1 VHARLSTDTIG
12 VVKEHV
18 SAVLGVSAEQL
29 ELSHEDTGRGDPRI
43 LRSETATQ
51 DLDVLMLTFSGDVAP
66 PARVVSVELPPSLRA
81 AHRSPL
87 PIAMREVDTIGSLK
101 APLAKA
107 LGVKAARLTL
117 HGQDGNVLSDD
128 ATLPQA
134 GHMQQLRLSLPGYSE
149 GADRLIDK
157 CLEAHAED
165 PDAPCTALRQQH
177 DISAGFACIEEH
189 GCDPITRC
197 TGTDEP
203 SARVLMQHTHAA
215 LDQDLNGE
223 DIYLLQ
229 RQIDAIQTK
238 LSQKKRELESAPP
251 RIPPTPPTQ
260 ATASRRSDALQPE
273 ASPVAMDLAGEGVGF
288 DGQAMESAEL
298 IVWALGSNLFT
309 SDIDMPV
316 ILITSESESSVEA
329 QTARYLVEPRCVRDD
344 KPVLFLVNAT
354 PDGNGLHW
362 GGLVAGDGKGIRSFE
377 PARGGTQETNR
388 ALIGQLR
395 VTLQTCE
402 QRGSQ
407 PFGPIGSCPTAN
419 LCPPQRGMEQGGTA
433 CGRALKAGLLM
444 HLHPEYVRYIA
455 QLMDGGYRRDAI
467 VEAWVA
473 KRFELDPANLAQEM
487 RDAQERLEADAP
499 PAASFVAVV
508 GQNGDQRP
516 AATAAE
522 AQREEKRQR
531 AAAKDEQGAFT
542 LDKFEKLVLSSI
554 EWMTPSQCFDD
565 TVFELIESLPKGDA
579 RAVAFRAMCDQH
591 LVDWNILIEMYDL
604 GAKTNALFHYEY
616 AQLLVEQMLWIA
628 AQKLQ
633 WEHCTDAE
641 LVQNVQNQSSAN
653 FVDEWASQYDWLE
666 QLHSSAKQLHSSA
679 TDSHLAKR
687 PRPNPPEDEPASG
700 LMG

>member
-1 VHARLSTDTIG
+1 
-12 VVKEHV
+12 
-18 SAVLGVSAEQL
+18 
-29 ELSHEDTGRGDPRI
+29 
-43 LRSETATQ
+43 
-51 DLDVLMLTFSGDVAP
+51 
-66 PARVVSVELPPSLRA
+66 VELPPSLRA

-87 PIAMREVDTIGSLK
+87 PIAMRAVDIIGSLK

-273 ASPVAMDLAGEGVGF
+273 ASPVAPSGV
-288 DGQAMESAEL
+288 
-298 IVWALGSNLFT
+298 
-309 SDIDMPV
+309 
-316 ILITSESESSVEA
+316 VE
-329 QTARYLVEPRCVRDD
+329 
-344 KPVLFLVNAT
+344 
-354 PDGNGLHW
+354 
-362 GGLVAGDGKGIRSFE
+362 
-377 PARGGTQETNR
+377 
-388 ALIGQLR
+388 
-395 VTLQTCE
+395 
-402 QRGSQ
+402 
-407 PFGPIGSCPTAN
+407 
-419 LCPPQRGMEQGGTA
+419 
-433 CGRALKAGLLM
+433 
-444 HLHPEYVRYIA
+444 
-455 QLMDGGYRRDAI
+455 RR
-467 VEAWVA
+467 
-473 KRFELDPANLAQEM
+473 
-487 RDAQERLEADAP
+487 
-499 PAASFVAVV
+499 
-508 GQNGDQRP
+508 
-516 AATAAE
+516 AAE
-522 AQREEKRQR
+522 AQREEERQR

-542 LDKFEKLVLSSI
+542 LDKFEKLVLSSV